1 MREGSS
7 VVEMACQRVDDL
19 VCSNVVVKVNML
31 AMVDS
36 LERGFGGGQR
46 NAFLYRLMDQECVLR

>member
-1 MREGSS
+1 MGERSRI
-7 VVEMACQRVDDL
+7 VEMACQRVDDL
-19 VCSNVVVKVNML
+19 ICADVVVKVNML

-46 NAFLYRLMDQECVLR
+46 NAFLYRLTDQECVLG

>member
-1 MREGSS
+1 
-7 VVEMACQRVDDL
+7 MACQRVDDL
-19 VCSNVVVKVNML
+19 ICANVVVKVNML

-46 NAFLYRLMDQECVLR
+46 NAFLYRLTDQECVLG